1 MKNTKTCLLLIMV
14 FLRGVHSQDKKFE
27 SRLELSYVKTA
38 GNTRTETISSK
49 LDVQGKGLGNRY
61 FFQST
66 FLRSEDDK
74 KENANIFTSEFRV
87 ERVLSGRLFGLLG
100 TKYVSDRFAG
110 YEYRFSI
117 GPGIGY
123 DILKMEKHTL
133 KGLCSIGYYR
143 EQSTVK
149 EARTQ
154 EFASLKNG
162 IHDEWTIRS
171 NVTWKN
177 RLEYYLSLKNREKFY
192 VFFESALEVA
202 MSNKLSIGIRYLVNY
217 QNLIPAPGIVSTD
230 TSLMTS
236 LIIDLDIPKILG
248 SGE

>member
-1 MKNTKTCLLLIMV
+1 MKTKTCLLLIMV

-38 GNTRTETISSK
+38 GNTRTEMISSK
-49 LDVQGKGLGNRY
+49 LNVQGKGLGNRY
-61 FFQST
+61 FFRST
-66 FLRSEDDK
+66 FLRSEDDR

-87 ERVLSGRLFGLLG
+87 ERILSGRLFGLLG
-100 TKYVSDRFAG
+100 TKYVRDRFAG

-123 DILKMEKHTL
+123 DILKRENHTL
-133 KGLCSIGYYR
+133 KGLCSIRYYR

-154 EFASLKNG
+154 EFAALKNG
-162 IHDEWTIRS
+162 VHDEWTIRS

-177 RLEYYLSLKNREKFY
+177 RLEYYLSLKNREKYY

-202 MSNKLSIGIRYLVNY
+202 ISNKLSIGVSYLVNY

-236 LIIDLDIPKILG
+236 LIIDLDIPKI
-248 SGE
+248 